1 VASKR
6 RLPVLQSKDGDDSP
20 PRPRWEW
27 IVFGALLAIVAWL
40 PLAGLALVMVARVAH
55 PDASVRGLDAATSV
69 LPALS
74 IILAFVSVGYVLGRW
89 GRRGPGDAVASAALA
104 TLLGI
109 ALTWARFGVPPWE
122 GLLSLLLAVPSAFLG
137 ASVGVRR
144 QGSIPSP

>member
-27 IVFGALLAIVAWL
+27 ILFGALLAVVAWL
-40 PLAGLALVMVARVAH
+40 PLAGLALVVVARITD
-55 PDASVRGLDAATSV
+55 PDASAGGRGAAASA

-74 IILAFVSVGYVLGRW
+74 IVLAFLSVGYVLGRW
-89 GRRGPGDAVASAALA
+89 GKRRPGDAVASAALA
-104 TLLGI
+104 MLLGI

-122 GLLSLLLAVPSAFLG
+122 GSLSLLLAVPSAFFG

-144 QGSIPSP
+144 GGSIRPS